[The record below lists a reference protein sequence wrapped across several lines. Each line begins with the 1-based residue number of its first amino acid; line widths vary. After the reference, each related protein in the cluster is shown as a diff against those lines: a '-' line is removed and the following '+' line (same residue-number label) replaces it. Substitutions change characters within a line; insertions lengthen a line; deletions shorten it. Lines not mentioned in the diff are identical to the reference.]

1 MAEELG
7 KVFLR
12 GQSNRC
18 DGETVHHWILLLAC
32 SAVIDIGLQVSHDDH
47 GRHDGLCDH
56 AKDGGRVPVVDLH
69 PIIEAV
75 DEMVAAKHVCPAP
88 DLGVGWFIDDAL

>member
-1 MAEELG
+1 MRWRGRTPLG
-7 KVFLR
+7 P
-12 GQSNRC
+12 SSC
-18 DGETVHHWILLLAC
+18 LLC
-32 SAVIDIGLQVSHDDH
+32 GHRHGLQVSHDDH

-69 PIIEAV
+69 PIVEAV

-88 DLGVGWFIDDAL
+88 DLGVGGFIDDAL